1 MRKISCS
8 ETNFFFSVTF
18 VPSVLNS
25 GKDFNTEGTEATE
38 GRSSNY
44 EVNCKARSPN
54 RIVGL
59 HESPFDSTQD
69 KPVKSHQSQLSV
81 SRRG

>member
-8 ETNFFFSVTF
+8 ETNFVFSVTF

-25 GKDFNTEGTEATE
+25 GKDFNTEGTETTE

-54 RIVGL
+54 RTVVL
-59 HESPFDSTQD
+59 HESQIT
-69 KPVKSHQSQLSV
+69 SHQSQLSV
-81 SRRG
+81 TRRG